1 MADAKKKALGRGL
14 GALIGPS
21 SESLATQP
29 PPAPATPDTLE
40 DGSRLLEL
48 NPKAIKPNPHQPRKS
63 FDEAGLAELAD
74 SIRRDGVQEP
84 VVVRERN
91 GAYELVSGERR
102 VRASVL
108 AERQLIPAV
117 CRSVSD
123 EDMLR
128 LGIIEN
134 IQRED
139 LNAIELAQAYEELTV
154 TFSWTQDELAQQ
166 VGKKRVTVTNT
177 LRLLGLPE
185 DVQQHVLSG
194 DLTAGHARALLA
206 LESPHEQRKG
216 CRAVIEQGLSVRQT
230 EKLSAKT
237 PAKKAPPAT
246 VRDPHVEQVEEELRS
261 RFGTRVHL
269 RTGDNNRGKIEIEFY
284 NLDDLE
290 RILAMLRS

>member
-14 GALIGPS
+14 GALIGPAS
-21 SESLATQP
+21 DPLGEKKTS
-29 PPAPATPDTLE
+29 TPHALE

-48 NPKAIKPNPHQPRKS
+48 DPRTIKPNPHQPRKS
-63 FDEAGLAELAD
+63 FDEDSLAELAD

-84 VVVRERN
+84 VVVRERD

-108 AERQLIPAV
+108 AERNLVPAV

-139 LNAIELAQAYEELTV
+139 LNPIELAHAYEQLAEA
-154 TFSWTQDELAQQ
+154 FSWTQDELARQ
-166 VGKKRVTVTNT
+166 VGKKRATVTNT
-177 LRLLGLPE
+177 VRLLALPE
-185 DVQQHVLSG
+185 DVQNHVISG
-194 DLTAGHARALLA
+194 DITAGHARALLA
-206 LESPHEQRKG
+206 LETPHEQREG
-216 CRAVIEQGLSVRQT
+216 CRKVINQELSVRQT
-230 EKLSAKT
+230 EKLSAK
-237 PAKKAPPAT
+237 PAAKKPKPAAAK
-246 VRDPHVEQVEEELRS
+246 DPHIEQVESELRG

-269 RTGDNNRGKIEIEFY
+269 KTGENNRGKIEIEFY
-284 NLDDLE
+284 SLDDLQ
-290 RILAMLRS
+290 RILDMLRS

>member
-1 MADAKKKALGRGL
+1 MADTRKKALGKGL

-21 SESLATQP
+21 SESIAAETPPATQ
-29 PPAPATPDTLE
+29 AVLK

-48 NPKAIKPNPHQPRKS
+48 NPKIIKPNPHQPRKS
-63 FDEAGLAELAD
+63 FEEDGLAELAD
-74 SIRRDGVQEP
+74 SIRRDGIQEP
-84 VVVRERN
+84 VVVREHD

-108 AERQLIPAV
+108 AELDVIPAV
-117 CRSVSD
+117 CRRVTD

-139 LNAIELAQAYEELTV
+139 LNPIELAHAYQQLVES
-154 TFSWTQDELAQQ
+154 FSWTQDELSQQ

-177 LRLLGLPE
+177 LRLLGLPD
-185 DVQQHVLSG
+185 DVQKHVVTG
-194 DLTAGHARALLA
+194 ELTAGHARALLA
-206 LESPHEQRKG
+206 LDTPHAQREG
-216 CRAVIEQGLSVRQT
+216 CRAVIKQGLSVRQT
-230 EKLSAKT
+230 EKLSAAPGEKKST
-237 PAKKAPPAT
+237 PT
-246 VRDPHVEQVEEELRS
+246 VVRDPHVEQVEDELRG

-269 RTGDNNRGKIEIEFY
+269 KTGEHNRGKIEIEFY